1 LARDAHHV
9 SGRRGQE
16 KRVKRFD
23 YYAPQQSWKMPKW
36 LGAAIGVVFA
46 GIAIGS
52 GLLILQ
58 LTKKAPIAAVGAVA
72 AAPQTGVG
80 GVATTLPAQP
90 LSAPVAVSP
99 PVSAEPT
106 AVPEV
111 ADSKHHSSRHHG
123 KHDSK
128 KSSKM
133 AKATPAAKAAPAAAS
148 SAERGQILA
157 KHDSKEK
164 RHEKDALD
172 KLLGL

>member
-1 LARDAHHV
+1 M
-9 SGRRGQE
+9 
-16 KRVKRFD
+16 RVKKFD

-36 LGAAIGVVFA
+36 LGATIGVIFA

-58 LTKKAPIAAVGAVA
+58 LTKKPGMAPMAAVGALAPTAQPAVA
-72 AAPQTGVG
+72 AAP
-80 GVATTLPAQP
+80 PARA
-90 LSAPVAVSP
+90 LSAPVAVSA

-111 ADSKHHSSRHHG
+111 ADSRHHSSRHHG
-123 KHDSK
+123 KHESRHAS
-128 KSSKM
+128 KSSK
-133 AKATPAAKAAPAAAS
+133 PGPAAPAVS
-148 SAERGQILA
+148 GAERGEILA
-157 KHDSKEK
+157 KHDNKEK

>member
-1 LARDAHHV
+1 
-9 SGRRGQE
+9 
-16 KRVKRFD
+16 VKRID

-36 LGAAIGVVFA
+36 LGATIGIIFG

-52 GLLILQ
+52 GFLILQ
-58 LTKKAPIAAVGAVA
+58 LTQKPPIAAVGALA
-72 AAPQTGVG
+72 AAPTTAVG
-80 GVATTLPAQP
+80 GVAVAPPAHP

-99 PVSAEPT
+99 PVSGEPT

-111 ADSKHHSSRHHG
+111 ADSRHHSSRHHG
-123 KHDSK
+123 KHESK
-128 KSSKM
+128 HAAQSSKL
-133 AKATPAAKAAPAAAS
+133 AKATPAAKAAPAAS
-148 SAERGQILA
+148 GAERGQILA